1 MRATR
6 NEKGVLKLVHPGRYI
21 EIHREP
27 IMAEEIMRR
36 NPRHCITR
44 PDVFQ
49 FPWIVVKPESVLLPG
64 RVFFIVPYHTIYKL
78 IKSKAPSFQNQHF
91 SHDLSSFMNCSSD
104 LISTKNRQSPK
115 QLFYKRL
122 PWKMCLS
129 VTSPKQSRVQVRPKG
144 IRYRETHILE
154 TQKHL
159 QDEESSNAETREE
172 SGKESSEK
180 DDFDFEFQ
188 YEQVTMLR
196 SCLRKPDSNRRLLN
210 LKVSFDLANK
220 EEEEQGEYNKVLQSF
235 LGAEISDD
243 SNTSK

>member
-1 MRATR
+1 MRAMR

-36 NPRHCITR
+36 NPRHCIAR

-49 FPWIVVKPESVLLPG
+49 FPWIVVKPESVLHPG
-64 RVFFIVPYHTIYKL
+64 RVFFIVPYRTIYNL

-91 SHDLSSFMNCSSD
+91 PHDLSSFMYFSSD
-104 LISTKNRQSPK
+104 LISTKNRQTHK
-115 QLFYKRL
+115 QLFSKRL
-122 PWKMCLS
+122 PWKMCLW
-129 VTSPKQSRVQVRPKG
+129 VTSPKLSRVGVRPKG

-154 TQKHL
+154 TEKHL
-159 QDEESSNAETREE
+159 QDEESSNSETREE
-172 SGKESSEK
+172 SGNESSEK
-180 DDFDFEFQ
+180 DVVDLEFQ

-196 SCLRKPDSNRRLLN
+196 SCLRKPDSIRRLLN
-210 LKVSFDLANK
+210 LKVSFDLEDK
-220 EEEEQGEYNKVLQSF
+220 EEEQGEYNEVPQSF